1 MLDLREG
8 FKKQRKNRKA
18 IKFILG
24 IASEG

>member
-1 MLDLREG
+1 MDLREG